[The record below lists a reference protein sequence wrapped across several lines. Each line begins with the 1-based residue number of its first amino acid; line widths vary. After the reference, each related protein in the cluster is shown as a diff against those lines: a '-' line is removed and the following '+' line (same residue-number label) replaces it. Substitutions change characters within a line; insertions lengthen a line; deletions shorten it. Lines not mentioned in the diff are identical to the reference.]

1 MMVCLNA
8 NSKDKILWIYMKIEK
23 KLSGNKK
30 YEPFYSDMLELSK
43 KKNITLVAARKELI
57 GKATKQK

>member
-1 MMVCLNA
+1 
-8 NSKDKILWIYMKIEK
+8 MKTEK

-43 KKNITLVAARKELI
+43 KKNITLVAARKELMR
-57 GKATKQK
+57 KATKQQIQNKK

>member
-1 MMVCLNA
+1 
-8 NSKDKILWIYMKIEK
+8 MKTEK

-30 YEPFYSDMLELSK
+30 HEPFYSDMIELSK

-57 GKATKQK
+57 RKATKQK